1 MMRII
6 PAATGLPLSAYD
18 VARHRFGWLPNTIR
32 VMARGTNA
40 AEQYLHA
47 GVRNAEGAVPPLA
60 RELIAVLVADQ
71 NGCDYCRTA
80 HSLAAIA
87 LGAPTDSLNPSAPLE
102 PDDPHI
108 RAVVALARRIVDSR
122 GRLDDLEIAQARA
135 TGIDDRMM
143 IDIAAVI
150 AENVLGNLINNLAQ
164 TELDPVLQK
173 RTAEATRGLT

>member
-1 MMRII
+1 MMRIM
-6 PAATGLPLSAYD
+6 PAATDLPLSVYD
-18 VARHRFGWLPNTIR
+18 IARQRFGWLPNTIR

-47 GVRNAEGAVPPLA
+47 GARNAEGAVPPLA

-87 LGAPTDSLNPSAPLE
+87 LGAPTDSHDSRAPLE

-108 RAVVALARRIVDSR
+108 RAVVALARRIVESH
-122 GRLDDLEIAQARA
+122 GRLDDVEIAHARA
-135 TGIDDRMM
+135 SGMDDRMM

-150 AENVLGNLINNLAQ
+150 AENTLGNLINNLAR
-164 TELDPVLQK
+164 TELDPVLKK
-173 RTAEATRGLT
+173 RISGTARGRI